1 MNKIEEQKKTL
12 ILIACDDLKNCQ
24 DIEYILTKEGYRV
37 TPAKNI
43 SQASN
48 MTRNLSP
55 DIIIADIILL
65 ETEGPDAFSLL
76 KHEAEANNIQVIILT
91 LENEPFDIVKGFQA
105 GADDYIKKPFR
116 TEELL
121 ARIKLNHEI
130 KKNRDIILQYNKE
143 LEKERTKLKRIT
155 QERANLL
162 LELKK
167 QNDSMKKMIITDDL
181 TELYNHKYVMERL
194 SQEIAGARRYSRDMS
209 IILFD
214 IDRFRQIN
222 VSYGHHIGNEA
233 LVRISSEIKKGLRK
247 VDIAARYSG
256 DEFLVI
262 LPNTDNGG
270 AVYTAD
276 RIRKSVEELEW
287 NYEELNV
294 TISGGVS
301 TLMKNENTM
310 KYIRDENLLYMLIM
324 RAENL
329 LFAAK
334 EGMNKIENAL
344 SELK

>member
-1 MNKIEEQKKTL
+1 MKKNEFFEEQKKPL
-12 ILIACDDLKNCQ
+12 ILMVCNDLENCQ
-24 DIEYILTKEGYRV
+24 DIEYILMKEGYRV

-43 SQASN
+43 RQASG
-48 MTRNLSP
+48 MTRNLVP
-55 DIIIADIILL
+55 DIIIVDIILL
-65 ETEGPDAFSLL
+65 ETEGPEVFKLL
-76 KHEAEANNIQVIILT
+76 KHEAEANNIQIIILI

-105 GADDYIKKPFR
+105 GADDYVKKPFR

-121 ARIKLNHEI
+121 TRIKLNREI
-130 KKNRDIILQYNKE
+130 KKNRDVILQYDEE
-143 LEKERTKLKRIT
+143 LEAEKTKLRRIT

-194 SQEIAGARRYSRDMS
+194 SQEIAGARRYLRDMS

-222 VSYGHHIGNEA
+222 ITYGHHIGNEV
-233 LVRISSEIKKGLRK
+233 LVRISSEIRKGLRK
-247 VDIAARYSG
+247 VDIPARYSG
-256 DEFLVI
+256 DEFLII
-262 LPNTDNGG
+262 LPNTDNWG

-276 RIRKSVEELEW
+276 RIRKSVEELAW
-287 NYEELNV
+287 NYEDLKV

-301 TLMKNENTM
+301 TIAKDENTI

-324 RAENL
+324 KAENL
-329 LFAAK
+329 LYTAK
-334 EGMNKIENAL
+334 EEMNKIE
-344 SELK
+344 SE